1 MGPMNAEA
9 PASEAILATE
19 ALVSRVIFRRHQ
31 DRPEEAAELFEAALE
46 RDPEHLEALAQLSMV
61 AANELNRPDRA
72 RMALSRLMGL
82 LRAGDPRLASV
93 EIALNRLTAGE

>member
-1 MGPMNAEA
+1 
-9 PASEAILATE
+9 
-19 ALVSRVIFRRHQ
+19 
-31 DRPEEAAELFEAALE
+31 
-46 RDPEHLEALAQLSMV
+46 MV